1 MQVLLAQSAG
11 FCLGVS
17 LALKHLDKELA
28 ALTAGERSSG
38 GRLITFGPI
47 IHNPLVMRRYEE
59 QGILCEDDPAKIRP
73 CDRVVIR
80 AHGIPREVEQG
91 LRAAGA
97 RIIDATCPK
106 VKKAQLAIAG
116 VRGKNIS
123 LLLFG
128 ESEHPEVRGLL
139 SYAQEDFRVF
149 GSLEELDALDLGTGP
164 YCLAAQT
171 TQDRTAFLEA
181 RYRLKERLGRPV
193 QVLDT
198 ICNATRERQQGV
210 IELCSKAQALVVVGG
225 FNSGNTRRLAEVA
238 RAEGIY
244 AVHVEQADDFTGQ
257 EKAALREAGV
267 VGLTAGA
274 STPQSH
280 MEAMQAYLQS
290 L

>member
-1 MQVLLAQSAG
+1 MQVLLARSAG

-28 ALTAGERSSG
+28 AFTAGEHSSG
-38 GRLITFGPI
+38 GQLITCGPI

-59 QGILCEDDPAKIRP
+59 QGVICEDDPAKIRP
-73 CDRVVIR
+73 GDRVVIR
-80 AHGIPREVEQG
+80 AHGIPREVEQD
-91 LRAAGA
+91 LRTAGA

-116 VRGKNIS
+116 VRGKNVS

-139 SYAQEDFRVF
+139 SYAQKDSRVF
-149 GSLEELDALDLGTGP
+149 GSLDELDTMELEAGS

-171 TQDRTAFLEA
+171 TQDRAAFLEA
-181 RYRLKERLGRPV
+181 RQRLKERLGRPV
-193 QVLDT
+193 QILDT
-198 ICNATRERQQGV
+198 ICNATRGRQQGV
-210 IELCSKAQALVVVGG
+210 IALCGKVRAMVVVGG

-244 AVHVEQADDFTGQ
+244 AVHVEQADDFTEQ
-257 EKAALREAGV
+257 EKAALKQAGV

-274 STPQSH
+274 STPQAH
-280 MEAMQAYLQS
+280 MEAMQVYLQS